1 MPPVLRGTEHQRG
14 SERIDLYTHLSLYLL
29 VLLEP
34 ILLII
39 WLASAPPMGT
49 GRSLTWSLTSLG
61 LLQTVACVDL
71 LRAGLAHHAPAVSR
85 QRLRVAFAAA
95 SSLAAVV
102 VPLALYPRPP
112 LLNADAAELMAGG
125 ALTFL
130 AGPLVMAWPLRAA
143 LALLFGLAACDALV
157 AGALG
162 TPGGVIA
169 EAGVVGLIGGVAF
182 CCAHWFSGWTLGV
195 VRELRRTREVQARLA
210 VAEERLRFAR
220 DLHDVL
226 GRNLTVIALK
236 SELAVALNQQGQ
248 AGQAAAQM
256 AEVQR
261 IAQESQDEVRAVVRG
276 YRTADLL
283 TEIDGARS
291 VLRAAGVNC
300 RVEGRAELE
309 DERQSA
315 LAWVVREGTTNV
327 LRHSEARWCAITLS
341 VQDNKTVVLTIENDG
356 VDRKSRPRG
365 GGGLVGLTERLA
377 ALGGC
382 VEAGPRSGGRFALC
396 VRLPLESSPTLETM
410 PS

>member
-1 MPPVLRGTEHQRG
+1 MPPVLRGTERRRDA
-14 SERIDLYTHLSLYLL
+14 ERIDLYTHLSLYLL

-39 WLASAPPMGT
+39 WLVSAPPTGE
-49 GRSLTWSLTSLG
+49 GRSPAWTLTALG
-61 LLQTVACVDL
+61 VLQSVACADL
-71 LRAGLAHHAPAVSR
+71 LRAGLARQAAAGSA

-95 SSLAAVV
+95 SSLAAML

-112 LLNADAAELMAGG
+112 LHSANAAELMAGG

-143 LALLFGLAACDALV
+143 LALLIGIAAFGALV

-162 TPGGVIA
+162 TPGGIL
-169 EAGVVGLIGGVAF
+169 AGAGMVGLITGVAF

-195 VRELRRTREVQARLA
+195 VRELRRTREVRARLA

-236 SELAVALNQQGQ
+236 SELAVALSRQGRPGQ
-248 AGQAAAQM
+248 AEAQM

-261 IAQESQDEVRAVVRG
+261 IAQDSQDEVRAVVRG

-291 VLRAAGVNC
+291 VLRAAGVDC
-300 RVEGRAELE
+300 RVEGRAALG

-315 LAWVVREGTTNV
+315 LAWAVREGTTNV

-341 VQDNKTVVLTIENDG
+341 VEDGETVVLTIENDG
-356 VDRKSRPRG
+356 VDRGSGPKE

-377 ALGGC
+377 ALDGC
-382 VEAGPRSGGRFALC
+382 VRAGPTSGGRFTLC
-396 VRLPLESSPTLETM
+396 VRLPLEPSPTAETM

>member
-1 MPPVLRGTEHQRG
+1 MPPVLREHHRG
-14 SERIDLYTHLSLYLL
+14 QERIELYTHLSLYLL

-39 WLASAPPMGT
+39 WLVSAPPMAN
-49 GRSLTWSLTSLG
+49 GRSLTWPLTALG
-61 LLQTVACVDL
+61 LLQTVACVEL
-71 LRAGLAHHAPAVSR
+71 LRAGLAPPAPHGSR
-85 QRLRVAFAAA
+85 HRLRVAFAAA
-95 SSLAAVV
+95 SSLAAMV

-112 LLNADAAELMAGG
+112 LLDADAVELMAGG

-130 AGPLVMAWPLRAA
+130 AGPLVMAWPLSAA
-143 LALLFGLAACDALV
+143 LALLTGLAACGALA
-157 AGALG
+157 AGALD

-169 EAGVVGLIGGVAF
+169 EAGVVGLVAGVAF

-226 GRNLTVIALK
+226 GRNLTVMALK

-256 AEVQR
+256 ADVQR

-283 TEIDGARS
+283 TEIEGARS

-315 LAWVVREGTTNV
+315 LAWAVREGTTNV

-341 VQDNKTVVLTIENDG
+341 VQDNRTVVLTIENDG
-356 VDRKSRPRG
+356 VDRGCTPKG
-365 GGGLVGLTERLA
+365 GGGIVGLTERLA
-377 ALGGC
+377 ALGGT
-382 VEAGPRSGGRFALC
+382 VEAGPRSDGRFALC
-396 VRLPLESSPTLETM
+396 VRLPLEPSQALETM

>member
-1 MPPVLRGTEHQRG
+1 VPPVLRGTAHQKG
-14 SERIDLYTHLSLYLL
+14 PERIDLYTHLSLYLL

-39 WLASAPPMGT
+39 WLLSAPPEAMS
-49 GRSLTWSLTSLG
+49 RSSAWPLTALG
-61 LLQTVACVDL
+61 LLQTVACVEL
-71 LRAGLAHHAPAVSR
+71 LRAGLAPHAPQGSR
-85 QRLRVAFAAA
+85 HRLRVAFAAA
-95 SSLAAVV
+95 SSLAATVT
-102 VPLALYPRPP
+102 PLALYPRPP
-112 LLNADAAELMAGG
+112 LLTADAVELMAGG

-130 AGPLVMAWPLRAA
+130 AGPLVMAWPLSAA
-143 LALLFGLAACDALV
+143 LALLTALAVCGALA

-169 EAGVVGLIGGVAF
+169 EAAVVALVGGMAF

-195 VRELRRTREVQARLA
+195 VRELKRTREVQARLA

-236 SELAVALNQQGQ
+236 SELAVALHRQGQ

-256 AEVQR
+256 AEVQL
-261 IAQESQDEVRAVVRG
+261 IARESQDDVRAVVRG

-283 TEIDGARS
+283 TEIEGARS
-291 VLRAAGVNC
+291 VLRAAGVDC
-300 RVEGRAELE
+300 RVEGGAELE

-315 LAWVVREGTTNV
+315 LAWAVREGTTNV
-327 LRHSEARWCAITLS
+327 LRHSEARWCAITLDVES
-341 VQDNKTVVLTIENDG
+341 RTTVVLTIENDG
-356 VDRKSRPRG
+356 VDRGSTPKG

-377 ALGGC
+377 ALGGT
-382 VEAGPRSGGRFALC
+382 VEAGPSSDGRFALR
-396 VRLPLESSPTLETM
+396 VRLPLESSQVLETM